1 MPRQKTTVMINPDV
15 MKWAIDNSGF
25 DTGDIANKLKVTNKT
40 VNDWKTKNQEIN
52 IKKLEDLAVY
62 IKRPLAVFFLKT
74 PPQESKLVDYR
85 KLPHQQTV
93 KLSPKSIISIRHIRY
108 LQSRAREL
116 MELQKIN
123 PEPNIDKKITV
134 RSSPETIAKHE
145 RKRLGFESQNAMP
158 KIAKRSIR
166 DFYNV
171 LKNTIESFNIF
182 VFQDSIAI
190 NEMRGLALIDKF
202 PRIILI
208 NSRDSIHARIFS
220 LLHEYGHILLR
231 KDGMCVPQEAYMY
244 NSDENLEQIEKW
256 CNIFAASILMPRRE
270 FLAEYRNLREKE
282 LEIKKI
288 IDKLSSKFHASAQAT
303 AIRMHNLEPMSID
316 FYKFESILNEITKDK
331 TTKNEKK
338 PMMPD
343 IVNVCIS
350 KKGRKFITLVLESKK
365 DKIINNSD
373 VIDCLGINLKHIQKL
388 QEKIF

>member
-1 MPRQKTTVMINPDV
+1 MPRQKTTVMINPDI

-25 DTGDIANKLKVTNKT
+25 DIGDIANELKVTDKT

-85 KLPHQQTV
+85 KLSRQQTV
-93 KLSPKSIISIRHIRY
+93 KLSPKSIISIRRARY
-108 LQSRAREL
+108 LQSRALEL
-116 MELQKIN
+116 MELQRIN
-123 PEPNIDKKITV
+123 PEPSIDKKITINT
-134 RSSPETIAKHE
+134 SPEIIAEHE
-145 RKRLGFESQNAMP
+145 RKKLGFESQNAMP
-158 KIAKRSIR
+158 KIAKRSIW
-166 DFYNV
+166 DFYNT

-190 NEMRGLALIDKF
+190 NEMRGLTLDKF

-231 KDGMCVPQEAYMY
+231 KDGMCVPQEAYMH
-244 NSDENLEQIEKW
+244 NSDKSLQQIEKW
-256 CNIFAASILMPRRE
+256 CNVFAASILMPRQE
-270 FLAEYRNLREKE
+270 FLSKYHKLRENE
-282 LEIKKI
+282 LEIKEI
-288 IDKLSSKFHASAQAT
+288 INKLSGKFHASEQT
-303 AIRMHNLEPMSID
+303 TTIRMYNLEPMSLD
-316 FYKFESILNEITKDK
+316 FYKFKSILNEIAKDK

-338 PMMPD
+338 SMVPD
-343 IVNVCIS
+343 IVNICIS
-350 KKGRKFITLVLESKK
+350 RKGRKFITLVLESKK

-373 VIDCLGINLKHIQKL
+373 VIDCLGINLKHMQKL